1 MHSKVAV
8 IKVDPQAQISE
19 IYSAIED
26 AMGMLGN
33 LFDKCPDKGTVL
45 LKPNYGAA
53 KKETDVNPV
62 VTHAVAKTLVD
73 NGFKVLIGEDPGF
86 RSKNGYEKWKKYVF
100 DTTGLKEYAN
110 SIDARLVELRK
121 SNHSVVQVKDSLYFE
136 EIEVSSYAL
145 DVDMIVSLAKMKLVN
160 ICSVSLSMKNLKGV
174 MLPRWKHKFHCD
186 GLYQG
191 IVDLNKAIRPHIAI
205 IDATFG
211 YDQVAGKAFPV
222 GLLIISNDCVAA
234 DSVCAR
240 IMGLDPVEIEYIM
253 LAEKAGLGSANID
266 EIEILGEK
274 LENLEG
280 KYKFSK
286 PVNPFDYARKSS
298 GDIEIIQG
306 NPCSA
311 CLNELGNEF
320 RSLGKYREKLKN
332 ITILVGTNAEIPD
345 SDRNLIFYG
354 NCTRGY
360 ANKENYINGC
370 PPGRVSAGTGS
381 LKRYLTRR
389 EVPFINK

>member
-8 IKVDPQAQISE
+8 IKVNPQAQAEE
-19 IYSAIED
+19 IYAGIKD
-26 AMGMLGN
+26 VICMLGS

-62 VTHAVAKTLVD
+62 VTHALAKILVD
-73 NGFKVLIGEDPGF
+73 NGFEVLIGEDPGY
-86 RSKNGYEKWKKYVF
+86 RSKSGYEGWKKYVF
-100 DTTGLKEYAN
+100 DTTGLKKYAD
-110 SIDARLVELRK
+110 SIGARVVELRNG
-121 SNHSVVQVKDSLYFE
+121 NHRIVKVKEPLYFR
-136 EIEVSSYAL
+136 EIEISDYAL

-174 MLPRWKHKFHCD
+174 MLPEWKHKFHCN

-191 IVDLNKAIRPHIAI
+191 IVDLNKAVKPHIAI
-205 IDATFG
+205 IDATFAQ
-211 YDQVAGKAFPV
+211 DQVKGKAFPV

-240 IMGLDPVEIEYIM
+240 IMGLEPAEIEYIM
-253 LAEKAGLGSANID
+253 LAEKAGLGTANIN

-286 PVNPFDYARKSS
+286 PVNPFDYARRSG

-332 ITILVGTNAEIPD
+332 VTILVGPNAEIPD
-345 SDRNLIFYG
+345 NDRHLIFYG
-354 NCTRGY
+354 NCTKKYSKTG
-360 ANKENYINGC
+360 EFITGC
-370 PPGRVSAGTGS
+370 PPGRVSTGTGS
-381 LKRYLTRR
+381 LKRYLARH
-389 EVPFINK
+389 ELPFNK